1 MPRSRMMCMNSSHL
15 FRRSSPKPAANIK
28 TTSSSS
34 YSAFPPPTWLPV
46 VVLLIHVCGSRQA
59 YRVVKQLNSS
69 LQHHLAAAQGG
80 AYPPEVLEQLKAIEA
95 EMEANRE
102 QHQRIA
108 TEKKEVRA
116 LMRELRNEDGKHT
129 HTHTHTHVRYTRLR
143 GRLGWL

>member
-1 MPRSRMMCMNSSHL
+1 
-15 FRRSSPKPAANIK
+15 
-28 TTSSSS
+28 
-34 YSAFPPPTWLPV
+34 
-46 VVLLIHVCGSRQA
+46 
-59 YRVVKQLNSS
+59 VVKQLNSS

-116 LMRELRNEDGKHT
+116 LMRELRNEDGKYTTHTAHAHT
-129 HTHTHTHVRYTRLR
+129 HLRRTR
-143 GRLGWL
+143 